1 MSRRTG
7 WKSVWALALAMVSG
21 GHALVGGAQQSSD
34 AVWQVLSG
42 RPATTTAA
50 RADLNGQFAL
60 VRLDRAAFEGL
71 MRQAPNEGAL
81 RSNGVVF
88 SLPMPDGTFSRFRIA
103 ESPILAP
110 ALAAEFPEI
119 KTYAG
124 QGIDDPAA
132 TTRFGWTERGFH
144 AIVLSTAGAVY
155 VDPYAPGDPNL
166 YVAAR
171 RDAMQQMGE
180 PFRCLVTGTQ
190 PEAGLRVAGTF
201 PITNGTS
208 LRTYQLALAATGEYT
223 MAAGGTKS
231 LAVARIT
238 ATMNRVNGIYE
249 RDLAVRMTVSTGPSG
264 DATALI
270 YTSGETDP
278 YTNDSGSAMLSQN
291 QTNLD
296 AVVGTANYDIGHVF
310 STGGGGIASLNSP
323 CSGSS
328 KARGVTGSPSPT
340 GDAFDVD
347 YVAHEMGHQFG
358 GNHTFNGTTS
368 SCGGTSRSASHAYEV
383 GSGNTIQAYAGI
395 CGVEDIQRNS
405 NDYFH
410 IESLN
415 EMTAFLTSGGGA
427 SCGTASATGNTVPVT
442 STGASHT
449 IPISTPF
456 VLEAAA
462 TDANSD
468 ALTYAWEQFDLG
480 TSSSS
485 VATASTDNGSRP
497 LFRSYSP
504 TTSGLRYFPSMTYV
518 LNNANV
524 PPTTYAC
531 TSGTCLTGETLP
543 TTSRTMTYRVTIR
556 DNRSGGGGVNTAAIS
571 VTSTTAAGPFVVT
584 APNTALSLIGGAAQV
599 VTWNVAGTT
608 ASPVSVA
615 NVRILLS
622 TDGGTTF
629 GTVLASSTANDGSEA
644 VTMPNITTTTARLK
658 VEAVGN
664 IFFDVSNTN
673 FSITAGGLSFTDNP
687 LVVGTTTIKAV
698 HITELRTAINTLRVR
713 YGLAAANW
721 TDPTLTAATTTIKAA
736 HLTEMRTALSEA
748 YVASGR
754 AAPTYASATITAGT
768 TTLTAARITE
778 LRTLILA
785 IY

>member
-7 WKSVWALALAMVSG
+7 WKSVWVLALAMVSG
-21 GHALVGGAQQSSD
+21 GHALVGGAQQSAD
-34 AVWQVLSG
+34 TVWQLLSA
-42 RPATTTAA
+42 RPQTATAA
-50 RADLNGQFAL
+50 RADRIGQFAL
-60 VRLDRAAFEGL
+60 VRLDRAAFDGL

-103 ESPILAP
+103 ESPMLAP
-110 ALAAEFPEI
+110 ELAADFPEI

-132 TTRFGWTERGFH
+132 TTRFGWTARGFH
-144 AIVLSTAGAVY
+144 AIVLSTTGSVY
-155 VDPYAPGDPNL
+155 VDPYAPGDLNF

-171 RDAMQQMGE
+171 RDALQQPGD
-180 PFRCLVTGTQ
+180 PFRCLVTGSD
-190 PEAGLRVAGTF
+190 PEVGLRVAGAF

-208 LRTYQLALAATGEYT
+208 LRTYRLALAATGEYT
-223 MAAGGTKS
+223 VAAGGSKS
-231 LAVARIT
+231 QAVSRIVT
-238 ATMNRVNGIYE
+238 TMNRVNGIYE
-249 RDLAVRMTVSTGPSG
+249 RDLAVRMTVSTGRSG
-264 DATALI
+264 DSTALI
-270 YTSGETDP
+270 YTDGTTDP
-278 YTNDSGSAMLSQN
+278 YSNDDGGAMLAQN
-291 QTNLD
+291 QTTID

-310 STGGGGIASLNSP
+310 STGGGGVAYFRSP
-323 CSGSS
+323 CNATL
-328 KARGVTGSPSPT
+328 KAGGVTGLSNPT

-347 YVAHEMGHQFG
+347 YVAHEIGHQFG
-358 GNHTFNGTTS
+358 GNHTFNGTADNCGTRS
-368 SCGGTSRSASHAYEV
+368 STHAYEV

-395 CGVEDIQRNS
+395 CGVENIQRNS

-427 SCGTASATGNTVPVT
+427 SCGTASATGNTLPVT
-442 STGASHT
+442 STAASHT

-462 TDANSD
+462 TDANGDS
-468 ALTYAWEQFDLG
+468 LTYAWEQFDLG

-485 VATASTDNGSRP
+485 VATASTDNGTRP

-524 PPTTYAC
+524 PPTTYSC
-531 TSGTCLTGETLP
+531 SSSTCLTGETLP

-556 DNRSGGGGVNTAAIS
+556 DNRSGGGGINTAAIS
-571 VTSTTAAGPFVVT
+571 MTSTTAAGPFVVT
-584 APNTALSLIGGAAQV
+584 APNTTLSLTGGAAQV
-599 VTWNVAGTT
+599 VTWNVASTT
-608 ASPVSVA
+608 AAPVSVA

-629 GTVLASSTANDGSEA
+629 GTELAASTANDGSES
-644 VTMPNITTTTARLK
+644 VTLPNITTTTARIK

-664 IFFDVSNTN
+664 IFFDVSNTS
-673 FSITAGGLSFTDNP
+673 FSITAGALSFTDNP
-687 LVVGTTTIKAV
+687 LVAGTTTIKAV

-713 YGLAAANW
+713 YGLAAASW
-721 TDPTLTAATTTIKAA
+721 TDATLTAATTTIRAA
-736 HLTEMRTALSEA
+736 HLTEMRAALSEA

-754 AAPTYASATITAGT
+754 AAPTYATTTITAGT
-768 TTLTAARITE
+768 TTITAARITE
-778 LRTLILA
+778 LRTLVLA

>member
-1 MSRRTG
+1 MSRRTS
-7 WKSVWALALAMVSG
+7 WKSLWIVALAVVSG
-21 GHALVGGAQQSSD
+21 GHALVSGAQQSAD
-34 AVWQVLSG
+34 TVWQVLG
-42 RPATTTAA
+42 ARPQTAGAA
-50 RADLNGQFAL
+50 RTDLIGQFAL
-60 VRLDRAAFEGL
+60 VRLDRAAFDGL
-71 MRQAPNEGAL
+71 MRQAPNEAAL

-88 SLPMPDGTFSRFRIA
+88 SLPMPDGSFSRFRIA

-110 ALAAEFPEI
+110 ELAAAFPEI

-124 QGIDDPAA
+124 QGIDDPSA
-132 TTRFGWTERGFH
+132 TTRFGWTARGFH
-144 AIVLSTAGAVY
+144 AIVLSTTGSVY
-155 VDPYAPGDPNL
+155 IDPYAPGDLNF

-171 RDAMQQMGE
+171 RDALQQPGD
-180 PFRCLVTGTQ
+180 PFRCLVTGSE
-190 PEAGLRVAGTF
+190 PEGGLRVAGTF

-208 LRTYQLALAATGEYT
+208 LRTYRLALAATGEYT
-223 MAAGGTKS
+223 AAAGGTKS
-231 LAVARIT
+231 LALSRMT
-238 ATMNRVNGIYE
+238 TTMNRVNGIYE
-249 RDLAVRMTVSTGPSG
+249 RDLAVRMTVSTGSS
-264 DATALI
+264 DDSTALI
-270 YTSGETDP
+270 YTNGATDP
-278 YTNDSGSAMLSQN
+278 YSNDDGFAMLTEN
-291 QTNLD
+291 QTNVT
-296 AVVGTANYDIGHVF
+296 AVVGTANYDVGHVF
-310 STGGGGIASLNSP
+310 STGGGGVASLNSP
-323 CSGSS
+323 CSASS
-328 KARGVTGSPSPT
+328 KARGVTGSSSPT

-358 GNHTFNGTTS
+358 GNHTFNSTTS
-368 SCGGTSRSASHAYEV
+368 SCGGTNRSLNHAYEV
-383 GSGNTIQAYAGI
+383 GSGSTIQAYAGI
-395 CGVEDIQRNS
+395 CGVENLQPNS

-415 EMTAFLTSGGGA
+415 EMTAFLTSGGG
-427 SCGTASATGNTVPVT
+427 STCGTASATGNTLPAT
-442 STGASHT
+442 STGASYT
-449 IPISTPF
+449 IPVSTPF

-480 TSSSS
+480 TLSSS

-531 TSGTCLTGETLP
+531 SSGTCLTGETLP

-556 DNRSGGGGVNTAAIS
+556 DNRSGGGGINTAAIT
-571 VTSTTAAGPFVVT
+571 VTSTTAAGPFAVT
-584 APNTALSLIGGAAQV
+584 APNTAVSLTGGAAQV
-599 VTWNVAGTT
+599 VTWNVASTT

-629 GTVLASSTANDGSEA
+629 GTELAASTANDGSES
-644 VTMPNITTTTARLK
+644 VTLPNITTTTARIK

-673 FSITAGGLSFTDNP
+673 FSIAAGALTFTDNP
-687 LVVGTTTIKAV
+687 LVVGTTPIKAV

-713 YGLAAANW
+713 YGLAAASW
-721 TDPTLTAATTTIKAA
+721 TDATLTAATTSIKAL
-736 HLTEMRTALSEA
+736 HLAELRTALSEA

-754 AAPTYASATITAGT
+754 AAPTYATTITAGT
-768 TTLTAARITE
+768 STITAARITE
-778 LRTLILA
+778 LRTLVLA